1 MEALTLQKYYS
12 MSSIQNKV
20 VIITGASS
28 GIGKATALETAFR
41 GARLVLA
48 ARRIEALMDVV
59 DQCKNIG
66 AQVIGIVTDVSK
78 DEDCRILIGKAV
90 EQFGQID
97 ILINNAGISM
107 RALFEKTDLSVIR
120 KLMDVNFWGTVYCTK
135 YALPY
140 LIKNKGSVVGVSSV
154 AGYKGLPGRT
164 GYSASKFAMQG
175 FLDALRVENLKNE
188 LHVMVACPGFTA
200 SNIRNTALSADG
212 SQQGESPRDESKMM
226 SSEAVAKYLIKAI
239 EKRKR
244 TIVLTTQGKVTVFL
258 NKFIPSFFDRML
270 YNHMAKEHD
279 SPFK

>member
-28 GIGKATALETAFR
+28 GIGKATALEAAFR

-48 ARRIEALMDVV
+48 ARRIEALKDVV
-59 DQCKNIG
+59 DQCKSIG

-78 DEDCRILIGKAV
+78 EEDCQILIGKAV

-244 TIVLTTQGKVTVFL
+244 TIVLTTQGKATVFL